1 MNISHELV
9 VIGGGLAGSEAAWQA
24 AEQGIKVL
32 LYEMRPFGQTGAHKS
47 SCLAEL
53 ICSNSLGSDL
63 PDRASGILK
72 AELRRMGSLLLRC
85 AETVSLPAGGAL
97 AVDRE
102 QFSYLVTEA
111 IEKHPRITILRQEII
126 RIPEGTTIIASGPLT
141 SPGLCESLINLTGCD
156 NLYFYDAIAPIVSF
170 DSINMSVAFRASRY
184 YRGKQDVGDYINCP
198 MSHDQYEV
206 FFEFLLN
213 AEAIELREFEGQLKN
228 GVTAGSRQF
237 FEGCMPIEVI
247 ARRGKKALLFG
258 PLRPV
263 GLVNPHTGKR
273 PYAVVQLRQ
282 DNLAGT
288 LYNLVGF
295 QTNLKTA
302 EQKQIIRLIP
312 GLEAGEIVRY
322 GQMHRNT
329 FIYSPALLNPTMQFR
344 NRANLFFGGQITG
357 VEGYVASIATGL
369 LAGLNAARLL
379 QAKPLL
385 ELPRETMIGALCY
398 YITHAMPSDYQPMKA
413 NFGILPPIEL
423 QRRLNKR
430 ERAVAYANRSA
441 NVLDASIKCL

>member
-1 MNISHELV
+1 MSHDLAV
-9 VIGGGLAGSEAAWQA
+9 LGGGLAGCEAAWQA
-24 AEQGIKVL
+24 GEQGINVL

-47 SCLAEL
+47 SNLAEL

-63 PDRASGILK
+63 PDRASGVLK
-72 AELRRMGSLLLRC
+72 AELRCMGSRLLRV

-102 QFSYLVTEA
+102 RFSCLVTES
-111 IEKHPRITILRQEII
+111 IEKHPRITIIREEIV

-141 SPGLCESLINLTGCD
+141 SPRLCEALMNLTGRD
-156 NLYFYDAIAPIVSF
+156 NLYFYDAISPIVSQE
-170 DSINMSVAFRASRY
+170 SINMSVAFRASRY

-198 MSHDQYEV
+198 MSQDDYEA
-206 FFEFLLN
+206 FFESLVN
-213 AEAIELREFEGQLKN
+213 AETIELRDFERPVKK
-228 GVTAGSRQF
+228 GVTAGSRQY
-237 FEGCMPIEVI
+237 FEGCMPIEEI

-263 GLVNPHTGKR
+263 GLVNSHTGKC

-295 QTNLKTA
+295 QTNLKVA
-302 EQKQIIRLIP
+302 EQEQIIRLIP
-312 GLEAGEIVRY
+312 GLEAGDIVRY

-344 NRANLFFGGQITG
+344 QKTNLFFAGQITG
-357 VEGYVASIATGL
+357 VEGYIASIATGL

-385 ELPRETMIGALCY
+385 ELPRETMLGSLCY

-413 NFGILPPIEL
+413 NFGILPPIESHG
-423 QRRLNKR
+423 RLNRR
-430 ERAVAYANRSA
+430 ERAAAYANRSA
-441 NVLDASIKCL
+441 VVLDASLKCLK